1 MQFCESSCL
10 FVRQFFRQFFRT
22 FSNDKYRGFWGHL
35 FRANP
40 TFYSFFP
47 TTNCALRARWVTSP
61 WGQKN
66 MSSSQKNSPSG
77 HFWKWTIGSPW
88 LKSWPPPHLLLL
100 SGITSSSSSSFP
112 FPSSSHLSFT
122 YLSYLVTSLS
132 YLLSLFFFLSL
143 SLSLS
148 PFQWSQLKI

>member
-1 MQFCESSCL
+1 MPTNNLALSRATPDCACL
-10 FVRQFFRQFFRT
+10 NSPSHFMIIRSLSLSFLLHMSVSLSPSLSISVFLFL
-22 FSNDKYRGFWGHL
+22 SLSLYRGHL

-47 TTNCALRARWVTSP
+47 ITNCALRARWVTSP

-122 YLSYLVTSLS
+122 YLS
-132 YLLSLFFFLSL
+132 
-143 SLSLS
+143 
-148 PFQWSQLKI
+148 

>member
-1 MQFCESSCL
+1 MSE
-10 FVRQFFRQFFRT
+10 
-22 FSNDKYRGFWGHL
+22 KKGGHL

-132 YLLSLFFFLSL
+132 YLLSLSLSFSL

-148 PFQWSQLKI
+148 TQRNELIRSRVDNEVKRKKIKIPYLSL